1 MKCWGLKYQRASKY
15 RSKWHGIAYTAV
27 FGGKAVCNGKK
38 TSYMPEM
45 YGRTSSARNYR
56 KPGAAPSVLIPEKL
70 LVPRQLPDADV
81 PEIDRLALAL

>member
-1 MKCWGLKYQRASKY
+1 
-15 RSKWHGIAYTAV
+15 
-27 FGGKAVCNGKK
+27 
-38 TSYMPEM
+38 MPEM